1 MSGTGLALK
10 IGSLVLGVGIFLT
23 LLKRVKGLKKFGIA
37 SLLYVFF
44 ISLILALP
52 TLLMFSENSNEVK
65 LLIINQAF
73 IIALGTLHVI
83 ISKKLLPWFGDQ
95 PFKMQIIF
103 IICIL
108 LFGYLFSNI
117 AFTFFVTSKVEL
129 VWAISLLWF
138 LVPILLNLAIIKLLE
153 VPQKEFKKWQYPI
166 GVNIEDPTDEE
177 MENPVVISFV
187 FLKNKQSLNTTIFRA
202 KAPVGMSLGR
212 LFYFF
217 INDYNSSHP
226 EGLISYINEENKETE
241 QWMFFKSKI
250 KMLNIKEPLDPEDS
264 IYGNNIKENDILI
277 CNRFIVN
284 SKLPKNEATK

>member
-1 MSGTGLALK
+1 MSGTSLALK
-10 IGSLVLGVGIFLT
+10 IGSLVIGVGIFLT
-23 LLKRVKGLKKFGIA
+23 LLKKVKGLKKYGIA
-37 SLLYVFF
+37 SLLYVTVV
-44 ISLILALP
+44 SLILSLP

-65 LLIINQAF
+65 LLVINQAF

-83 ISKKLLPWFGDQ
+83 ISKKMLPWYSEQ

-108 LFGYLFSNI
+108 LFAYLFSNI
-117 AFTFFVTSKVEL
+117 SFTFFVTSKVEL
-129 VWAISLLWF
+129 VWALSLLWF
-138 LVPILLNLAIIKLLE
+138 LVPILLNLAIVKLLD

-166 GVNIEDPTDEE
+166 GASIEDPTDEE

-187 FLKNKQSLNTTIFRA
+187 FTKNKQNSDTTVFRA
-202 KAPVGMSLGR
+202 KAPVGMTLGR

-226 EGLISYINEENKETE
+226 ERMISYINEESKETDL
-241 QWMFFKSKI
+241 WMFFKSKSKI
-250 KMLNIKEPLDPEDS
+250 LNLKEPLDPEDS

-284 SKLPKNEATK
+284 SKITKK